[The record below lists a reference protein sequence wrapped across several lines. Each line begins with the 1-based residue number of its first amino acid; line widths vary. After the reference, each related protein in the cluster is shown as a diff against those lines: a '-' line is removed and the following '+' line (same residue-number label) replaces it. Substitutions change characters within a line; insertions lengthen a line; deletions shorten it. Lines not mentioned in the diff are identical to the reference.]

1 MEIVMEKN
9 QGNSVPRI
17 HLALNTNHF
26 QESLEFYEALLGVR
40 PSKIKPGY
48 AKFEPDTPALN
59 LTLNETRKVTGNRI
73 NHLGIQVHTKAAV
86 SQQRE
91 RLTAL
96 GFNTLVEEG
105 TTCCYALQDKVW
117 ARDPDGNAWE
127 TFIVLEDSDLE
138 RVDLPEKKTAC
149 C

>member
-1 MEIVMEKN
+1 MEKN
-9 QGNSVPRI
+9 QGNSGPRI
-17 HLALNTNHF
+17 HLALNTSHF

-59 LTLNETRKVTGNRI
+59 LTLNEARKVAGNRI

-138 RVDLPEKKTAC
+138 RVEMPEKKTAC
-149 C
+149 CC

>member
-1 MEIVMEKN
+1 MEKN
-9 QGNSVPRI
+9 QGNSVSRI

-26 QESLEFYEALLGVR
+26 QESLEFYEALLGVK
-40 PSKIKPGY
+40 PSKVKPGY

-86 SQQRE
+86 LQQRE

-138 RVDLPEKKTAC
+138 RVDVPEKKTAC
-149 C
+149 CC

>member
-1 MEIVMEKN
+1 MEKN
-9 QGNSVPRI
+9 QDNSGPRI
-17 HLALNTNHF
+17 HLALNTCHF
-26 QESLEFYEALLGVR
+26 QESLEFYEALLGVK

-48 AKFEPDTPALN
+48 AKFEPDTPTLN
-59 LTLNETRKVTGNRI
+59 LTLNETRKVAGNRI

-138 RVDLPEKKTAC
+138 RVEVPEKKTAC
-149 C
+149 CC

>member
-1 MEIVMEKN
+1 MEKN
-9 QGNSVPRI
+9 QGNSGPRI
-17 HLALNTNHF
+17 HLALNTSHF
-26 QESLEFYEALLGVR
+26 QESLEFYEALLGVK

-59 LTLNETRKVTGNRI
+59 LTLNETRKVAGNRI

-86 SQQRE
+86 SQQRA

-138 RVDLPEKKTAC
+138 RVEIPEKKTAC
-149 C
+149 CC